1 MPVIVVGIS
10 EMKISNS
17 TEDILITYSLG
28 SCIGV
33 SMYDPVSKIGG
44 MIHYMLPLSKIS
56 PGKAAVSPGMFAD
69 TGVTTLLKTVFGM
82 GAAKDRLIIKAAGG
96 SKLLDQNSVFN
107 VGERNY
113 LILRKIMWKNNIL
126 IKSTDVGGS
135 ISRTMRLEIAT
146 GNVSIKSGG
155 SVTNL

>member
-1 MPVIVVGIS
+1 
-10 EMKISNS
+10 
-17 TEDILITYSLG
+17 
-28 SCIGV
+28 
-33 SMYDPVSKIGG
+33 
-44 MIHYMLPLSKIS
+44 
-56 PGKAAVSPGMFAD
+56 MFAD

-107 VGERNY
+107 IGERNY

>member
-1 MPVIVVGIS
+1 
-10 EMKISNS
+10 
-17 TEDILITYSLG
+17 
-28 SCIGV
+28 
-33 SMYDPVSKIGG
+33 
-44 MIHYMLPLSKIS
+44 
-56 PGKAAVSPGMFAD
+56 
-69 TGVTTLLKTVFGM
+69 GVTTLLKTVFGM

-107 VGERNY
+107 IGERNY

>member
-56 PGKAAVSPGMFAD
+56 PEKA
-69 TGVTTLLKTVFGM
+69 
-82 GAAKDRLIIKAAGG
+82 
-96 SKLLDQNSVFN
+96 
-107 VGERNY
+107 
-113 LILRKIMWKNNIL
+113 
-126 IKSTDVGGS
+126 
-135 ISRTMRLEIAT
+135 
-146 GNVSIKSGG
+146 
-155 SVTNL
+155 